1 MSGLSGLW
9 DQLVDAVCRPPR
21 DSDYTDRDLV
31 GGRKAAFRIG
41 RERYY
46 RQDLE
51 VWPAF
56 AWEALGA
63 WGPGI
68 RAQCSCSRVQLKSTP
83 LDEHVAC
90 PVKPYLSALLICSWR
105 MTAARSWRAATTG
118 RASCPPP
125 TAACRPWSTATA
137 TLEADGTRRRLS
149 TTFCPVTSRSLRST
163 ARYEDGDDEGEGWGS
178 VVRRRAR

>member
-63 WGPGI
+63 
-68 RAQCSCSRVQLKSTP
+68 
-83 LDEHVAC
+83 
-90 PVKPYLSALLICSWR
+90 
-105 MTAARSWRAATTG
+105 
-118 RASCPPP
+118 
-125 TAACRPWSTATA
+125 
-137 TLEADGTRRRLS
+137 
-149 TTFCPVTSRSLRST
+149 
-163 ARYEDGDDEGEGWGS
+163 
-178 VVRRRAR
+178 